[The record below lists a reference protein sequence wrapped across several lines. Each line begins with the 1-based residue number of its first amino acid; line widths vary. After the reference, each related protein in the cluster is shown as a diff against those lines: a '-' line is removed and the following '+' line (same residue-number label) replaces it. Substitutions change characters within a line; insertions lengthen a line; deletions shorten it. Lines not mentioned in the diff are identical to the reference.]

1 MLEGNLVR
9 LRALELSDLERV
21 YSWINDREVTRYIAA
36 RYPLSRA
43 DEERWLRGSS
53 PNSFGGG
60 VQLAIEVKAGEVKDG
75 EAKNGA
81 GKDGETN
88 ESAHIGNIDLVEV
101 QPEDRKAGLG
111 VMIGDKDYW
120 SNGYGTDAVVTIL
133 RFAFYEMNLNRVWL
147 HAFDF
152 NERAQACYRKCGFQE
167 EGRLRDHYYTEGRY
181 CDSVVMAV
189 LRHEFEALHGVA
201 EAAVA
206 EAASV

>member
-9 LRALELSDLERV
+9 LRALEPSDLERV

-36 RYPLSRA
+36 RYPMSRA

-60 VQLAIEVKAGEVKDG
+60 VQLAIEVKNGEVQ
-75 EAKNGA
+75 NG
-81 GKDGETN
+81 GTN
-88 ESAHIGNIDLVEV
+88 EVAHIGNIDLVEV
-101 QPEDRKAGLG
+101 RPEDRKAGLG

-133 RFAFYEMNLNRVWL
+133 RFAFHEMNLNRVWL

-167 EGRLRDHYYTEGRY
+167 EGRLREHYYTEGRY
-181 CDSVVMAV
+181 HDSVVMAV
-189 LRHEFEALHGVA
+189 LRHEFEALHGVGKTA
-201 EAAVA
+201 VVEAANV
-206 EAASV
+206 

>member
-21 YSWINDREVTRYIAA
+21 YSWINDREVTRYVAA
-36 RYPLSRA
+36 RYPMSRA

-60 VQLAIEVKAGEVKDG
+60 VQLAIEVKSG
-75 EAKNGA
+75 EAKNG
-81 GKDGETN
+81 ETKVG
-88 ESAHIGNIDLVEV
+88 AHIGNIDLVEV
-101 QPEDRKAGLG
+101 RPEDRKAGLG

-120 SNGYGTDAVVTIL
+120 SNGYGTDAVITIL
-133 RFAFYEMNLNRVWL
+133 RFAFHEMNLNRVWL

-167 EGRLRDHYYTEGRY
+167 EGRLREHYYTEGRY
-181 CDSVVMAV
+181 HDSVVMAV
-189 LRHEFEALHGVA
+189 LRHEFDALHGVG
-201 EAAVA
+201 ETAVA
-206 EAASV
+206 EAANV

>member
-36 RYPLSRA
+36 RYPMSRA

-60 VQLAIEVKAGEVKDG
+60 VQLAIEVKSGEVKDG
-75 EAKNGA
+75 G
-81 GKDGETN
+81 
-88 ESAHIGNIDLVEV
+88 AHIGNIDLVEV
-101 QPEDRKAGLG
+101 RPEDRKAGLG

-133 RFAFYEMNLNRVWL
+133 RFAFHEMNLNRVWL

-152 NERAQACYRKCGFQE
+152 NERAQSCYRKCGFQE
-167 EGRLRDHYYTEGRY
+167 EGRLREHYYTEGRY

-189 LRHEFEALHGVA
+189 LRDEFEALHSVG
-201 EAAVA
+201 ETAVA
-206 EAASV
+206 EAANV

>member
-1 MLEGNLVR
+1 MMLEGNLVR
-9 LRALELSDLERV
+9 LRALEPSDLERV

-36 RYPLSRA
+36 RYPMSRA

-60 VQLAIEVKAGEVKDG
+60 VQLAIEVKNGEVQ
-75 EAKNGA
+75 NG
-81 GKDGETN
+81 GTN
-88 ESAHIGNIDLVEV
+88 EVAHIGNIDLVEV
-101 QPEDRKAGLG
+101 RPEDRKAGLG

-133 RFAFYEMNLNRVWL
+133 RFAFHEMNLNRVWL

-167 EGRLRDHYYTEGRY
+167 EGRLREHYYTEGQY

-189 LRHEFEALHGVA
+189 LRHEFEALHGVG
-201 EAAVA
+201 ETAVA
-206 EAASV
+206 VAANV

>member
-9 LRALELSDLERV
+9 LRALEPSDLERV

-36 RYPLSRA
+36 RYPMSRA

-60 VQLAIEVKAGEVKDG
+60 VQLAIEVKNGEVQ
-75 EAKNGA
+75 NG
-81 GKDGETN
+81 GTN
-88 ESAHIGNIDLVEV
+88 EVAHIGNIDLVEV
-101 QPEDRKAGLG
+101 RPEDRKAGLG

-133 RFAFYEMNLNRVWL
+133 RFAFHEMNLNRVWL

-167 EGRLRDHYYTEGRY
+167 EGRLREHYYTEGRY
-181 CDSVVMAV
+181 NDSVVMAV
-189 LRHEFEALHGVA
+189 LRHEFEALYGVG
-201 EAAVA
+201 ETAVA
-206 EAASV
+206 VAANV

>member
-1 MLEGNLVR
+1 MMLEGNLVR
-9 LRALELSDLERV
+9 LRALEPSDLERV

-36 RYPLSRA
+36 RYPMSRA

-60 VQLAIEVKAGEVKDG
+60 VQLAIEVKNGEVQ
-75 EAKNGA
+75 NG
-81 GKDGETN
+81 GTN
-88 ESAHIGNIDLVEV
+88 EVAHIGNIDLVEV
-101 QPEDRKAGLG
+101 RPEDRKAGLG

-133 RFAFYEMNLNRVWL
+133 RFAFHEMNLNRVWL

-167 EGRLRDHYYTEGRY
+167 EGRLREHYYTEGRY

-189 LRHEFEALHGVA
+189 LRHEFEALYGVG
-201 EAAVA
+201 ETAVA
-206 EAASV
+206 VAANV

>member
-1 MLEGNLVR
+1 MLEGKLVR

-21 YSWINDREVTRYIAA
+21 YSWINDREVTRYVSA

-43 DEERWLRGSS
+43 DEERWLQGSS

-60 VQLAIEVKAGEVKDG
+60 VQLAIEVKNGEVKDG
-75 EAKNGA
+75 G
-81 GKDGETN
+81 TN

-101 QPEDRKAGLG
+101 RPEDRKAGLG

-120 SNGYGTDAVVTIL
+120 SNGYGTDAVITIL
-133 RFAFYEMNLNRVWL
+133 RFAFHEMNLNRVWL

-189 LRHEFEALHGVA
+189 LRHEFEALHGAA
-201 EAAVA
+201 EAAVV

>member
-36 RYPLSRA
+36 RYPMSRA

-60 VQLAIEVKAGEVKDG
+60 VQLAIEVKNGEVQ
-75 EAKNGA
+75 NG
-81 GKDGETN
+81 GTN
-88 ESAHIGNIDLVEV
+88 EVAHIGNIDLVEV
-101 QPEDRKAGLG
+101 RPEDRKAGLG

-133 RFAFYEMNLNRVWL
+133 RFAFHEMNLNRVWL

-167 EGRLRDHYYTEGRY
+167 EGRLREHYYTEGRY

-189 LRHEFEALHGVA
+189 LSHEFEELHGVSETA
-201 EAAVA
+201 VLEAANV
-206 EAASV
+206 